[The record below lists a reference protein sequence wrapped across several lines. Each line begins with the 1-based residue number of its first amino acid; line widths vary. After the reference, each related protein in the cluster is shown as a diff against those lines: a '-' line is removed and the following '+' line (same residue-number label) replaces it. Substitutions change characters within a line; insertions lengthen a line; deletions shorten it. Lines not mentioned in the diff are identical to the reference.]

1 MTGAKI
7 QTKHGGSFVQGGSNK
22 GGEKWLDLGYILKEE
37 LKAFAN
43 GLVGG
48 CE

>member
-1 MTGAKI
+1 MTSAKI
-7 QTKHGGSFVQGGSNK
+7 QTKRGNFVQGGSNK

-37 LKAFAN
+37 PKAFAN
-43 GLVGG
+43 GLEGR